1 MEEPD
6 ADEPDFP
13 FHAPSSASRYQP
25 GHVSYLGYSAVYEG
39 IKFLNRVGVENFLAH
54 SLRLVARIRDRIDS
68 AKYELVSPRT
78 DRSPII
84 TCRTPDARRLNPAL
98 REARADLSVS
108 SNRVRI
114 SPAIYNNEKDV
125 DRLLE
130 ILNAG

>member
-1 MEEPD
+1 
-6 ADEPDFP
+6 
-13 FHAPSSASRYQP
+13 
-25 GHVSYLGYSAVYEG
+25 VSYLGYSAVYEG

-54 SLRLVARIRDRIDS
+54 SLRLVTRIRDRIDS